1 MLRKRLFEK
10 QVILMKTHV
19 ELGTD
24 SYDIIIERG
33 AIERFKELT
42 GIKGKVLVVTDSGVP
57 KNYSKCIASQFEE
70 CYIYTIPAGEA
81 SKNLTEFQN
90 IQSLLLKNNFT
101 RKDTVVACGGG
112 VPGDLAGFVSACFMR
127 GINFYNFPTTVLS
140 QVDSSIGGKTAVDLN
155 GIKNIVGAFH
165 QPKMVVIDPNVLS
178 TLPQRQISNGL
189 AEAVKMSLTSDKDL
203 FEMFEKVNVMEHI
216 DEILFKSIEIK
227 RKVVEQDVYEKGL
240 RMILNFGHTLGHGIE
255 SEEELHGLYHGEC
268 VALGMIPMCSVSV
281 SERLVS
287 VLKKLNLPTE
297 ISLDK
302 EKVLSAIVHDK
313 KMRDN
318 VLNTVFVNEIGTFEM
333 QKMTVEEIVSKLT
346 LVCKE

>member
-1 MLRKRLFEK
+1 
-10 QVILMKTHV
+10 
-19 ELGTD
+19 
-24 SYDIIIERG
+24 
-33 AIERFKELT
+33 
-42 GIKGKVLVVTDSGVP
+42 
-57 KNYSKCIASQFEE
+57 
-70 CYIYTIPAGEA
+70 
-81 SKNLTEFQN
+81 
-90 IQSLLLKNNFT
+90 
-101 RKDTVVACGGG
+101 
-112 VPGDLAGFVSACFMR
+112 
-127 GINFYNFPTTVLS
+127 
-140 QVDSSIGGKTAVDLN
+140 
-155 GIKNIVGAFH
+155 
-165 QPKMVVIDPNVLS
+165 
-178 TLPQRQISNGL
+178 
-189 AEAVKMSLTSDKDL
+189 
-203 FEMFEKVNVMEHI
+203 MFEKVNVMEHI

-227 RKVVEQDVYEKGL
+227 RKVVEQDVNEKGL

>member
-1 MLRKRLFEK
+1 
-10 QVILMKTHV
+10 MKTHV
-19 ELGTD
+19 ELGAD
-24 SYDIIIERG
+24 SYDIVIERG
-33 AIERFKELT
+33 AIKHFKELT
-42 GIKGKVLVVTDSGVP
+42 GIESKVLIVTDSGVP
-57 KNYSKCIASQFEE
+57 EEYSKCIAAQFLDS
-70 CYIYTIPAGEA
+70 YIYTVPEGEA
-81 SKNLTEFQN
+81 SKNLNEFQK
-90 IQSLLLKNNFT
+90 IQSFLLKNNFT
-101 RKDTVVACGGG
+101 RNDTVVACGGG

-127 GINFYNFPTTVLS
+127 GISFYNFPTTVLS
-140 QVDSSIGGKTAVDLN
+140 QVDSSIGGKTAVDLD

-165 QPKMVVIDPNVLS
+165 QPKMVVIDPDVLS
-178 TLPQRQISNGL
+178 SLPPRQISNGL

-227 RKVVEQDVYEKGL
+227 RKVVEQDVNEKGL